1 MDYSN
6 DCHIDHK
13 PENKQT
19 KVKKKS
25 SDMSALLFSN
35 FKNFAPV
42 FKGCKKGGRICK
54 KQNFTT
60 LNPP

>member
-25 SDMSALLFSN
+25 SEMSALLFSN

-42 FKGCKKGGRICK
+42 FKGRKKGGRI
-54 KQNFTT
+54 
-60 LNPP
+60 